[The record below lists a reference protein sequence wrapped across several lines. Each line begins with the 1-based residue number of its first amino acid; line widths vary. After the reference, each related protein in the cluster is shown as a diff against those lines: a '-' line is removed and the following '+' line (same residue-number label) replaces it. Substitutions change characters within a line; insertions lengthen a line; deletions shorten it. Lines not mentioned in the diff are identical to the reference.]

1 MKTFVYNGKH
11 LMVDV
16 LTKGTYNLNDP
27 SRISS
32 CLESIVDS
40 LDMTM
45 ILPPIIVKFPHSTSE
60 LKRTLKSLDKEG
72 LSECETAK
80 EIKNSLKEREEEAYG
95 YSAFVMIA
103 ESHISIHTFP
113 ELKYASFDCYSC
125 KDFDEKKVIEILESF
140 FDIAKIQPIVCKR
153 EIPR

>member
-11 LMVDV
+11 LMVDI

-60 LKRTLKSLDKEG
+60 LKRTLKSLNKEG
-72 LSECETAK
+72 LSGCETAK
-80 EIKNSLKEREEEAYG
+80 EIKNSLKEREEDADLIRGKRKRRRCLWLFCFCYDSG
-95 YSAFVMIA
+95 V
-103 ESHISIHTFP
+103 SHKHSHFP
-113 ELKYASFDCYSC
+113 R
-125 KDFDEKKVIEILESF
+125 V
-140 FDIAKIQPIVCKR
+140 
-153 EIPR
+153 